1 MESYDNRPIGVFDS
15 GLGGL
20 TAVTY
25 MADLLPDENFVYF
38 GDTARTPYGSKSIET
53 IQRFSAQISDFLAE
67 NGAKIIVIACNT
79 VSATCLELLR
89 ARHPGIPVVGMI
101 MPAAEYMVRECA
113 ADSKVGVIGTKV
125 TIESSQYEKA
135 IRKCGGKFDVKSKAC
150 PLFVPVI
157 EEGINDDAVI
167 KSIIRYYL
175 DDFLRENDIDTLVLG
190 CTHYPMLEKVI
201 REMYSQLTIINPS
214 MIVAQEVKKYL
225 WRHNMLALENQ
236 NRSAFYASDLS
247 GEFLRIINN
256 ITGNKEITIH
266 CKNFNE
272 K

>member
-1 MESYDNRPIGVFDS
+1 M
-15 GLGGL
+15 
-20 TAVTY
+20 
-25 MADLLPDENFVYF
+25 
-38 GDTARTPYGSKSIET
+38 
-53 IQRFSAQISDFLAE
+53 
-67 NGAKIIVIACNT
+67 
-79 VSATCLELLR
+79 
-89 ARHPGIPVVGMI
+89 
-101 MPAAEYMVRECA
+101 
-113 ADSKVGVIGTKV
+113 
-125 TIESSQYEKA
+125 
-135 IRKCGGKFDVKSKAC
+135 KSKAC

-247 GEFLRIINN
+247 GEFLRIIHK
-256 ITGNKEITIH
+256 ILDDERMDIKL
-266 CKNFNE
+266 KNFEENDKKE
-272 K
+272 AIVVHENAIGM